1 MRSWHF
7 CRPSERT
14 IGVVEDDERPT
25 KAIQAAAT
33 AGEEPTHRDSRLH
46 PGTDVGGYTIDGELG
61 KGGMGV
67 VYSATHPMIG
77 KRAAIKVLKPEVS
90 SNKIIV
96 ERFMQEARAVNQIGH
111 PNIID
116 IFAFGKLPD
125 GRAYHVM
132 DLLVGESL
140 RKRLKRG
147 PLHPSEAASVIEE
160 TASAL
165 MAAHEKGFVHRDLKP
180 DNIYLVELEGRW
192 PEVKLLDFGLAKLL
206 PEAGMAPFQTKAGVM
221 LGTPEYMSPEQA
233 AGKKIDSRT
242 DIYALGVMMF
252 EILTGQRPFKSL
264 GDAFSTLQQHAEST
278 PPSIRELAPQLPE
291 EMVQLVDAML
301 AKDPANRPSL
311 NAVRT
316 VIKRLRTTTL
326 PTRTQ
331 AGLEISLTGL
341 KNQKAPPPEQALD
354 VSPSRVGAQAVLPGD
369 SGMMDDPSPSAAST
383 VPRAP
388 VHDIAIPR
396 TRSPNPPSAPAA
408 QPRRVSQPPIQ
419 AQALDPAIARRPSQP
434 PMSSPGASHP
444 GASHPGTSHPGLA
457 GASHPGV
464 SQPGAR
470 SSSPR
475 PQASQ
480 PMPASSGSGLAV
492 GPKPHAGTRLGV
504 GPAIPAERRLPPPE
518 AAVPRSSG
526 LWILLGALL
535 AIAAGIALAFVIV
548 GT

>member
-1 MRSWHF
+1 M
-7 CRPSERT
+7 
-14 IGVVEDDERPT
+14 VEDDERPT
-25 KAIQAAAT
+25 KAIHAAAT
-33 AGEEPTHRDSRLH
+33 AEEEPTHRDSRLH

-67 VYSATHPMIG
+67 VYSATHPLIG

-116 IFAFGKLPD
+116 IFAYGKLPD

-147 PLHPSEAASVIEE
+147 PLHPSEAASVVEE

-180 DNIYLVELEGRW
+180 DNIYLVELENRW
-192 PEVKLLDFGLAKLL
+192 PEVKLLDFGLAKLM

-341 KNQKAPPPEQALD
+341 KHQKAPPPEQALD

-369 SGMMDDPSPSAAST
+369 PGIMDDPSPSAAST

-396 TRSPNPPSAPAA
+396 TQSPNP
-408 QPRRVSQPPIQ
+408 PRRVSQPPIQ
-419 AQALDPAIARRPSQP
+419 APAPAPAMDPAIARRPSQP
-434 PMSSPGASHP
+434 PMSSPVASHPGASQP
-444 GASHPGTSHPGLA
+444 GASHPGTSHPGTSHPGFA
-457 GASHPGV
+457 GTSHPGV
-464 SQPGAR
+464 
-470 SSSPR
+470 SSPR

-480 PMPASSGSGLAV
+480 PMPASSGSGLAA

-504 GPAIPAERRLPPPE
+504 APAKPADRRLLPPE